1 MPDASEP
8 SSQVSDPW
16 SRVTAVTVTYRSSA
30 VIAECLRSVARAKSV
45 VVVDNASDDDS
56 VRVARTASPSA
67 RILANT
73 INQGFGRA
81 NNQGA
86 ALAETE
92 FVLLINPDAQLDP
105 DALEQLVAA
114 ADRYPTAAIV
124 APAILNGDG
133 TRIVSHNVGL
143 FDQSRISGKARLPP
157 DGDICAE
164 FLSGA
169 VLMARTAAFR
179 EVGGFDPNI
188 FLYFEDDDL
197 CLKLRH
203 AGYAL
208 VQVPTAA
215 ARHKGGLSSPPTD
228 EILRRKFWHLSW
240 SRLYLEAKHRDA
252 AQARAWGRRS
262 AIAFALKALWHGIA
276 GHRDKAWRDQARLD
290 GTRAFLKG
298 RSALAEVGITP

>member
-1 MPDASEP
+1 MAEASSAAGQAP
-8 SSQVSDPW
+8 DPW
-16 SRVTAVTVTYRSSA
+16 SRVTVVTVAYRSGA

-56 VRVARTASPSA
+56 VGVARTALPGA
-67 RILANT
+67 LLVINP

-81 NNQGA
+81 NNQGV

-92 FVLLINPDAQLDP
+92 FALLINPDAEMEP
-105 DALEQLVAA
+105 GAVEQLVAA
-114 ADRYPTAAIV
+114 ADRYPTAAII
-124 APAILNGDG
+124 APAILNADG

-143 FDQSRISGKARLPP
+143 FDQAHISGKSRQPP
-157 DGDICAE
+157 DGDICAD

-169 VLMARTAAFR
+169 VLMVRTVAFR

-197 CLKLRH
+197 CLKLRR
-203 AGYAL
+203 AGYGL
-208 VQVPTAA
+208 VQVPAAA

-240 SRLYLEAKHRDA
+240 SRLYLEAKHRDPS
-252 AQARAWGRRS
+252 QARAWGRRS
-262 AIAFALKALWHGIA
+262 VATFAIKAIWHKIA
-276 GHRDKAWRDQARLD
+276 GHRDKAWRDRARLD
-290 GTRAFLKG
+290 GTRAFLNG
-298 RSALAEVGITP
+298 RSALAEAGITP

>member
-1 MPDASEP
+1 MRQASEP
-8 SSQVSDPW
+8 SSQVHDPW
-16 SRVTAVTVTYRSSA
+16 SRVTVVTVAYRSSA

-56 VRVARTASPSA
+56 AGVAQATLPSL
-67 RILANT
+67 RLVANT

-92 FVLLINPDAQLDP
+92 FALLINPDAQMEP
-105 DALEQLVAA
+105 GALEQLVAA
-114 ADRYPTAAIV
+114 ADRYPNAAIV
-124 APAILNGDG
+124 APAILNADG

-143 FDQSRISGKARLPP
+143 FDQARIRGKTRRPP
-157 DGDICAE
+157 DGDICAD

-169 VLMARTAAFR
+169 ALMVRTAAFR

-197 CLKLRH
+197 CLKLRR

-208 VQVPTAA
+208 VQVPAAA

-240 SRLYLEAKHRDA
+240 SRLYLEAKHRDPA
-252 AQARAWGRRS
+252 KARAWGQRS
-262 AIAFALKALWHGIA
+262 AITFALKAVWHRLA

-298 RSALAEVGITP
+298 RRALAEAGITP